1 MEEKS
6 APQGTTFL
14 GHECNVEPQEK
25 AGKEKKERVSA
36 SLSEPLTVHI
46 SFFPHLSPDQKLSE
60 VMEARHSCDKF
71 NAVCGKIKLHAV
83 CGKINV
89 RTLV

>member
-1 MEEKS
+1 MSVTWNLKRK
-6 APQGTTFL
+6 P
-14 GHECNVEPQEK
+14 
-25 AGKEKKERVSA
+25 ERRRK
-36 SLSEPLTVHI
+36 SEPLTVHI

-71 NAVCGKIKLHAV
+71 NAVWGKIKLHAV
-83 CGKINV
+83 WGKINV